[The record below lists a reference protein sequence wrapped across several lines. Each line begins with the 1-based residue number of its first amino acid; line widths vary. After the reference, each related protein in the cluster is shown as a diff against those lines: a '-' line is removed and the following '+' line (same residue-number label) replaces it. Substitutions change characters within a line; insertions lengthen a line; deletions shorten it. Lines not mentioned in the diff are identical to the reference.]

1 MMKIEDVMNEEVI
14 LAEENEQVSHAR
26 NLMLKHG
33 YSRILVVDPEGK
45 PVGIITEKD
54 LTRKMRSNGPKWKRR
69 TIDKISIR
77 RVMTPN
83 PVTITPFRE
92 VREAVELMIKN
103 NISSIP
109 VTDGDEVVGI
119 ITKSELMDFYRQ
131 KYTGKWKISDLMTS
145 EVVTVNENHSIGHV
159 ISIMEDQNIGKVIV
173 VRDNEP
179 VGIITSANIS
189 FANVEDPGTGVSVE
203 KIAFLRK
210 IDGQEKRNV
219 REVSMVTAGDIMT
232 NHLIKIEQEKDAASA
247 ADIMTKQEVSGL
259 PVVDGNEL
267 VGIITK
273 TDIIRGIQ

>member
-1 MMKIEDVMNEEVI
+1 MKIEDVMNEEVI

-33 YSRILVVDPEGK
+33 YSRILVVDQEGK
-45 PVGIITEKD
+45 PVGILTEKD

-103 NISSIP
+103 DISSIP

-159 ISIMEDQNIGKVIV
+159 ISIMEDQKIGKVIV
-173 VRDNEP
+173 MRDNEP

-189 FANVEDPGTGVSVE
+189 FANVEDPETGVSVE

-247 ADIMTKQEVSGL
+247 ADIMNQKEVSGL

>member
-26 NLMLKHG
+26 NLMLKYG
-33 YSRILVVDPEGK
+33 YSRILVVDQEGK
-45 PVGIITEKD
+45 PVGILTEKD

-92 VREAVELMIKN
+92 IREAVELMIKN

-109 VTDGDEVVGI
+109 VTDGEEVVGI
-119 ITKSELMDFYRQ
+119 VTKSDLMDFYRQ
-131 KYTGKWKISDLMTS
+131 KYTGKWKVSQLMTS
-145 EVVTVNENHSIGHV
+145 EVITVNENHSIGHV
-159 ISIMEDQNIGKVIV
+159 ISIMEDDKIGKVIV
-173 VRDNEP
+173 MRDNEP
-179 VGIITSANIS
+179 VGIITSSNIS
-189 FANVEDPGTGVSVE
+189 FANVEDPETGVSVE
-203 KIAFLRK
+203 KIAFLRNV
-210 IDGQEKRNV
+210 DGQEKRNV
-219 REVSMVTAGDIMT
+219 REVSMLTAGDIMT
-232 NHLIKIEQEKDAASA
+232 NHLIKIEQDEDAASA
-247 ADIMTKQEVSGL
+247 AEIMAKKEVIGI
-259 PVVDGNEL
+259 PVVNDNEL

>member
-1 MMKIEDVMNEEVI
+1 MKIEDVMNEEVI

>member
-45 PVGIITEKD
+45 PVGILTEKD

-103 NISSIP
+103 EISSIP

-119 ITKSELMDFYRQ
+119 ITKSELMDFYSQ
-131 KYTGKWKISDLMTS
+131 KYTGKWKVSNLMTS

-159 ISIMEDQNIGKVIV
+159 ISIMEDQKIGKVIV
-173 VRDNEP
+173 MRDNEP

-189 FANVEDPGTGVSVE
+189 FANVEDPETGVSVE

>member
-1 MMKIEDVMNEEVI
+1 MKIEDVMNEEVI

-33 YSRILVVDPEGK
+33 YSRILVVDQEGK
-45 PVGIITEKD
+45 PVGILTEKD

-92 VREAVELMIKN
+92 IREAVELMIKN
-103 NISSIP
+103 DISSIP
-109 VTDGDEVVGI
+109 VADGDEVVGI

-131 KYTGKWKISDLMTS
+131 KYTGKWKVSDLMTS

-159 ISIMEDQNIGKVIV
+159 ISIMEDQKIGKVIV
-173 VRDNEP
+173 MRDNEP

-189 FANVEDPGTGVSVE
+189 FANVEDPETGVSVE

-247 ADIMTKQEVSGL
+247 ADIMNQKEVSGL